1 MSIMSNLFSIFA
13 AYLTMSEETFMDWEN
28 DDRKIEY
35 EPSMAIVIW
44 MMVGFALWIV
54 LLLLLII
61 L

>member
-28 DDRKIEY
+28 DDRTIEY

-54 LLLLLII
+54 LLLLFII